1 MTTIFLFH
9 RDLRLE
15 DNVPLQEALKYCNE
29 NKTEFLPVFIFTP
42 EQVGKK
48 APICSLKS
56 VASMIQSL
64 QELNE
69 SIEKELKTSLCL
81 IYDDNIKALEKIFKE
96 LEIKALFETKDYTPY
111 AKKREASFQ
120 KWCDSKSIHFEP
132 IDYLYL
138 NAPGE
143 IKNKSNTVYQKFTPF
158 YEASLKLNES
168 RRIKTHKF
176 DSMNVKS
183 VSKTVLNKI
192 SNITLNE
199 MIKTLGLNTE
209 EIENR
214 IYKGGREEALGLLGT
229 LPKNY
234 DKIRDIMV
242 EETSGLSVHHHYGTI
257 GIRETYQEAKKSL
270 SGKAE
275 EEFIRQLYWRDF
287 YGQIVC
293 FFEELYDK
301 DAIEYDSNPKLTK
314 EQEKIYQD
322 WCNGETGVD
331 IIDAAM
337 TQLNQIGYM
346 QNRART
352 LVANYLAKTLK
363 IHWRFG
369 ERYFAQ
375 KLLDYDFSQNFG
387 NWCYVTSP
395 YNLPFTEP
403 SFRVYNPE
411 SYKKRFDSKGEYID
425 EWIHE

>member
-1 MTTIFLFH
+1 MTCVFLFH

-15 DNVPLQEALKYCNE
+15 DNVPLQKALTYCKEKNL
-29 NKTEFLPVFIFTP
+29 EFLPVFIFTP
-42 EQVGKK
+42 EQVGEK
-48 APICSLKS
+48 APIRSLKS
-56 VASMIQSL
+56 VACMIQSL
-64 QELNE
+64 QELNDE
-69 SIEKELKTSLCL
+69 FEKKLDTTLCVM
-81 IYDDNIKALEKIFKE
+81 YDNNIKAIEKIHKE
-96 LEIKALFETKDYTPY
+96 VNINALFETKDYTPY
-111 AKKREASFQ
+111 AKKRESEFK
-120 KWCDSKSIHFEP
+120 KWCNSKSVHFEA
-132 IDYLYL
+132 IDYLYI

-143 IKNKSNTVYQKFTPF
+143 IRNKSNRVYQKFTAF
-158 YEASLKLNES
+158 YEASISLP
-168 RRIKTHKF
+168 
-176 DSMNVKS
+176 
-183 VSKTVLNKI
+183 VSKTEAFKDFNVKTLNKSII
-192 SNITLNE
+192 SKVSNTSLNE
-199 MIKTLGLNTE
+199 MIKQLKLNTE

-214 IYKGGREEALGLLGT
+214 IYKGGREEGLNLLKT
-229 LPKNY
+229 LPKSY

-242 EETSGLSVHHHYGTI
+242 EETSGLSVHHHFGTI
-257 GIRETYQEAKKSL
+257 SIRETYQEAKKSL
-270 SGKAE
+270 SGKAQ

-293 FFEELYDK
+293 FFEELYEK
-301 DAIEYDSNPKLTK
+301 DPIEYDSKIKLTK
-314 EQEKIYQD
+314 EQEKIYEN
-322 WCNGETGVD
+322 WCNGTTGVD
-331 IIDAAM
+331 IIDASM

-363 IHWRFG
+363 IHWRLG

-425 EWIHE
+425 EWLD